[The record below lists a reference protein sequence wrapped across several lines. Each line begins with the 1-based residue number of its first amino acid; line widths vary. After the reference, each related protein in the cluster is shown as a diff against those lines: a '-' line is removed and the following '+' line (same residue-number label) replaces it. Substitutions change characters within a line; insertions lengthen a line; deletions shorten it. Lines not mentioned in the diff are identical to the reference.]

1 VAGAR
6 RALDWDPGARLV
18 PGTKRPSLSHKPILQ
33 VALDARLRQTLDYLS
48 PAGGAHPP
56 ARGVRVEVPLGRR
69 RAVGFVVGLAEGS
82 ELPASRLKPA
92 HQILDEAPLWD
103 EETFGLLRW
112 AADYYHHPVGEVLA
126 AAVPAAIRTGA
137 PCSAEITMWQLSAS
151 GLAGLVPP
159 PGRLGKRQRQLVE
172 RLRQGPAAATELA
185 EAGLGDA
192 LRGLAGRGLLESF
205 GHPAPAPAPG
215 KGDSP
220 ALHLTDSQQVAF
232 TAICD
237 SLGSYAAWLLNGVT
251 GSGKTE
257 VYLHLIQRVLDA
269 GGSAMVLVPEI
280 ALTPQLVARFRGRL
294 TVPVVTL
301 HSSMTDTERLASWR
315 AARSGTAPVVIGTR
329 SAVFTPLP
337 GIGIIIVDEE
347 HDPSYKQQEGFRYS
361 ARDLA
366 VARAARHG
374 IPVVLG
380 SATPSLESLS
390 NADAGRYRRVDLPE
404 RTGRA
409 GKPRIGVIDLRHHA
423 ARDGLAQPV
432 LAAIERTLADR
443 GQVLVYLN
451 RRGYAPTLYC
461 TGCGWI
467 APCPACD
474 ARLTVH
480 MKRARLVC
488 HHCGADEPMPFG
500 CPKCGSEVRPVGQG
514 TERVQHA
521 LNDIFPGVA
530 LVRIDR
536 DAIRRRGDIE
546 RALEEVASGRAR
558 ILLGT
563 QMLTKGHDYPDV
575 TLVAILNA
583 DQGLFGADFRASE
596 RLAQQIV
603 QVSGRAG
610 RGDRPGEVLIQS
622 AFPENPLLT
631 SLVQEGYEGFAR
643 RALEER
649 AAAGWPPFSR
659 LALLRADGPDRNEV
673 FGFLRQAREMATDIS
688 EGVRILGPAAAAM
701 ERRAGR
707 YRAQLLLES
716 AQRAPLKRLLDAWLG
731 RIDTLKAPR
740 RIRWSVDVDPI
751 EVD

>member
-1 VAGAR
+1 VAAGPR
-6 RALDWDPGARLV
+6 NGPGARLAT
-18 PGTKRPSLSHKPILQ
+18 PPRGPLLSHPPILQ
-33 VALDARLRQTLDYLS
+33 VALDARLRQTLDYLPPS
-48 PAGGAHPP
+48 GGTAVPGM
-56 ARGVRVEVPLGRR
+56 RVRVPLGRR
-69 RAVGFVVGLAEGS
+69 RTVGFVTGIAAHSTV
-82 ELPASRLKPA
+82 PASRLKPVEEV
-92 HQILDEAPLWD
+92 LDATPLWD
-103 EETFGLLRW
+103 QHSFGLLLW
-112 AADYYHHPVGEVLA
+112 AADYYHHPLGEVLA
-126 AAVPAAIRTGA
+126 AAVPAAIRSGA
-137 PCSAEITMWQLSAS
+137 PSSAEITLWQLSA
-151 GLAGLVPP
+151 GGMAELLPP
-159 PGRLGKRQRQLVE
+159 PKRLGKRQRQLVE
-172 RLRQGPAAATELA
+172 RLQEGPAGADELSA
-185 EAGLGDA
+185 AGLRDA
-192 LRGLAGRGLLESF
+192 LRGLAARGLVESF
-205 GHPAPAPAPG
+205 GQPEPPPRPG
-215 KGDSP
+215 RGDSP
-220 ALHLTDSQQVAF
+220 PLRLTDSQELAF
-232 TAICD
+232 AAISG
-237 SLGSYAAWLLNGVT
+237 SLGSYSAWLLNGVT

-257 VYLHLIQRVLDA
+257 VYLQLIQRALDA
-269 GGSAMVLVPEI
+269 GRGALVLVPEI
-280 ALTPQLVARFRGRL
+280 ALTPQLVARFCSRL

-301 HSSMTDTERLASWR
+301 HSSMTDSERLASWR
-315 AARSGTAPVVIGTR
+315 AARAGAAPVVIGTR

-337 GIGIIIVDEE
+337 DLGIIIVDEE

-380 SATPSLESLS
+380 SATPSLETLA

-409 GKPRIGVIDLRHHA
+409 GKPRIGVVDLRHHA
-423 ARDGLAQPV
+423 TRDGLAQPV
-432 LAAIERTLADR
+432 LAAIERTLAER
-443 GQVLVYLN
+443 GQALVYLN

-500 CPKCGSEVRPVGQG
+500 CPRCGSEVRPVGQG
-514 TERVQHA
+514 TERVEHA
-521 LNDIFPGVA
+521 LNDIFPGVS
-530 LVRIDR
+530 LVRVDR

-659 LALLRADGPDRNEV
+659 LALLRADGPDRTEV
-673 FGFLRQAREMATDIS
+673 FSFLRQARDLAADIAD
-688 EGVRILGPAAAAM
+688 GVRVLGPAAAAM

-707 YRAQLLLES
+707 YRAQLLLECG
-716 AQRAPLKRLLDAWLG
+716 QRGPLQRLLDAWLV
-731 RIDTLKAPR
+731 RVEALKAPR
-740 RIRWSVDVDPI
+740 RLRWSVDVDPI

>member
-1 VAGAR
+1 M
-6 RALDWDPGARLV
+6 
-18 PGTKRPSLSHKPILQ
+18 
-33 VALDARLRQTLDYLS
+33 
-48 PAGGAHPP
+48 
-56 ARGVRVEVPLGRR
+56 RVMVPLGRR
-69 RAVGFVVGLAEGS
+69 KAVGFVTGIAAES
-82 ELPASRLKPA
+82 TVPASRLKPVEEV
-92 HQILDEAPLWD
+92 LDATPLWD
-103 EETFGLLRW
+103 EDTFGLLLW
-112 AADYYHHPVGEVLA
+112 AADYYHHPLGEVLA
-126 AAVPAAIRTGA
+126 AAVPAAIRGGA
-137 PCSAEITMWQLSAS
+137 PCSAEITMWQLSAR
-151 GLAGLVPP
+151 GMAELLPP
-159 PGRLGKRQRQLVE
+159 PRRLGKRQQQLVE
-172 RLRQGPAAATELA
+172 RLREGPAEAAELA
-185 EAGLGDA
+185 AAGLAGT
-192 LRGLAGRGLLESF
+192 LRGLAARGLLESF
-205 GHPAPAPAPG
+205 SQPGPAPPAG
-215 KGDSP
+215 QGDSP
-220 ALHLTDSQQVAF
+220 ALRLTASQETAF
-232 TAICD
+232 AAISG
-237 SLGSYAAWLLNGVT
+237 SLGSYSAWLLNGVT

-257 VYLHLIQRVLDA
+257 VYLHLIQRALDA
-269 GGSAMVLVPEI
+269 GRGALVLVPEI
-280 ALTPQLVARFRGRL
+280 ALTPQLVARFRSRL
-294 TVPVVTL
+294 TVPIVTL
-301 HSSMTDTERLASWR
+301 HSSMADSERLASWR

-329 SAVFTPLP
+329 SAVFTPVPDL
-337 GIGIIIVDEE
+337 GIIIVDEE

-374 IPVVLG
+374 VPVVLG
-380 SATPSLESLS
+380 SATPSLETLA
-390 NADAGRYRRVDLPE
+390 NADADRYRRVDLPE

-409 GKPRIGVIDLRHHA
+409 GKPRIGVVDLRHHA

-480 MKRARLVC
+480 MKRARLIC

-500 CPKCGSEVRPVGQG
+500 CPKCGSEMRPVGQG

-521 LNDIFPGVA
+521 LNDIFPGVP
-530 LVRIDR
+530 LVRVDR

-546 RALEEVASGRAR
+546 RALDEVASGRAR

-631 SLVQEGYEGFAR
+631 SLVQEGYEAFAR

-659 LALLRADGPDRNEV
+659 LALLRADGPDRAEV
-673 FGFLRQAREMATDIS
+673 FAFLRQARELAADIS
-688 EGVRILGPAAAAM
+688 DGVRILGPAAASM

-707 YRAQLLLES
+707 
-716 AQRAPLKRLLDAWLG
+716 
-731 RIDTLKAPR
+731 
-740 RIRWSVDVDPI
+740 
-751 EVD
+751 

>member
-1 VAGAR
+1 MRVA
-6 RALDWDPGARLV
+6 
-18 PGTKRPSLSHKPILQ
+18 
-33 VALDARLRQTLDYLS
+33 
-48 PAGGAHPP
+48 
-56 ARGVRVEVPLGRR
+56 VPLGRR
-69 RAVGFVVGLAEGS
+69 RAIGFVVGLATES
-82 ELPASRLKPA
+82 ELPISRLRPV
-92 HQILDEAPLWD
+92 QEVLDETPLWD

-112 AADYYHHPVGEVLA
+112 AADYYHHPLGEVLA
-126 AAVPAAIRTGA
+126 AAVPAAIRSGA
-137 PCSAEITMWQLSAS
+137 PCSAEVTMWQLSAS
-151 GLAGLVPP
+151 GMAELLPP
-159 PGRLGKRQRQLVE
+159 PRRLGKRQRQLVE
-172 RLRQGPAAATELA
+172 RLREGPAEAAELA
-185 EAGLGDA
+185 AAGLADA

-205 GHPAPAPAPG
+205 GQPEPPPPPG
-215 KGDSP
+215 RGDSP
-220 ALHLTDSQQVAF
+220 ALRLTPSQQAAF
-232 TAICD
+232 SAISG
-237 SLGSYAAWLLNGVT
+237 SLGAYVAWLLNGVT

-257 VYLHLIQRVLDA
+257 VYLQLIQRALDA
-269 GGSAMVLVPEI
+269 GRSALVLVPEI

-294 TVPVVTL
+294 TVPIVTL
-301 HSSMTDTERLASWR
+301 HSSMTDSERLASWR
-315 AARSGTAPVVIGTR
+315 AARSGAAPVVIGTR
-329 SAVFTPLP
+329 SAIFTPVPDL
-337 GIGIIIVDEE
+337 GLIIIDEE
-347 HDPSYKQQEGFRYS
+347 HDSSYKQQEGFRYS

-366 VARAARHG
+366 VARGARHG

-380 SATPSLESLS
+380 SATPSLESLA

-480 MKRARLVC
+480 MRRARLVC

-500 CPKCGSEVRPVGQG
+500 CPKCGNEVRPVGQG

-521 LNDIFPGVA
+521 LNDIFPGVP
-530 LVRIDR
+530 LVRVDR

-659 LALLRADGPDRNEV
+659 LALLRADSPDRSEV
-673 FGFLRQAREMATDIS
+673 FAFLRQARELATAFS
-688 EGVRILGPAAAAM
+688 EGVRILGPAAASM

-716 AQRAPLKRLLDAWLG
+716 TQRGPLKRLLDSLVV
-731 RIDTLKAPR
+731 RIDAMKIPR

>member
-1 VAGAR
+1 VTDAER
-6 RALDWDPGARLV
+6 
-18 PGTKRPSLSHKPILQ
+18 HPILQ
-33 VALDARLRQTLDYLS
+33 VALAARFRQTLDYLPPGHA
-48 PAGGAHPP
+48 PAPIRPGM
-56 ARGVRVEVPLGRR
+56 RVAVPLGRR
-69 RAVGFVVGLAEGS
+69 RAVGFVAALAAS
-82 ELPASRLKPA
+82 SDLPASRLKRA
-92 HQILDEAPLWD
+92 HQVLDETPLWD
-103 EETFGLLRW
+103 EPTFALLCW
-112 AADYYHHPVGEVLA
+112 TAQYYHHPLGEVLA
-126 AAVPAAIRTGA
+126 AAVPAAIRQGA
-137 PCSAEITMWQLSAS
+137 PAAAEVTLWQLSAAGLEALADSPRLGSRQRELVDRLRHGPALAS
-151 GLAGLVPP
+151 GLAGL
-159 PGRLGKRQRQLVE
+159 G
-172 RLRQGPAAATELA
+172 A
-185 EAGLGDA
+185 A
-192 LRGLAGRGLLESF
+192 LRGLAGRGWVESF
-205 GHPAPAPAPG
+205 GRPEPPPPSGPGDRAAPVLTPAQEAAC
-215 KGDSP
+215 S
-220 ALHLTDSQQVAF
+220 AVA
-232 TAICD
+232 A
-237 SLGSYAAWLLNGVT
+237 SLGGYATWLLHGVT

-257 VYLHLIQRVLDA
+257 VYLHLIERVLEA
-269 GGSAMVLVPEI
+269 GRGALVLVPEI
-280 ALTPQLVARFRGRL
+280 ALTPQLVSRFRSRL
-294 TVPVVTL
+294 AVPVVTL
-301 HSSMTDTERLASWR
+301 HSSMTDSERLAAWR

-337 GIGIIIVDEE
+337 EPGILVVDEE

-366 VARAARHG
+366 VARAQRHG

-380 SATPSLESLS
+380 SATPSLESLA
-390 NADAGRYRRVDLPE
+390 NAAAGRYRRLTLPE

-409 GKPRIGVIDLRHHA
+409 GKPRISVVDLRHHA

-432 LAAIERTLADR
+432 LAAIGRHLADR

-480 MKRARLVC
+480 MKRVRLVC
-488 HHCGADEPMPFG
+488 HHCGAEEPMPFG
-500 CPKCGSEVRPVGQG
+500 CPGCGSEVRPVGQG
-514 TERVQHA
+514 TERIEQA
-521 LNDIFPGVA
+521 LTDMFPGVA
-530 LVRIDR
+530 LVRVDR
-536 DAIRRRGDIE
+536 DVIRRRGDIE
-546 RALEEVASGRAR
+546 RALEKVASGKAR

-622 AFPENPLLT
+622 AFPENPLLA
-631 SLVQEGYEGFAR
+631 SLVTQGYEGFAR

-649 AAAGWPPFSR
+649 EAAGWPPYSR
-659 LALLRADGPDRNEV
+659 LALLRADGPDRGEV
-673 FGFLRQAREMATDIS
+673 FSFLDRARALTADLAD
-688 EGVRILGPAAAAM
+688 GVRILGPAAAAM

-716 AQRAPLKRLLDAWLG
+716 ASRAPLKQLLDAWLP
-731 RIDTLKAPR
+731 RIETLKPSR

>member
-1 VAGAR
+1 
-6 RALDWDPGARLV
+6 
-18 PGTKRPSLSHKPILQ
+18 
-33 VALDARLRQTLDYLS
+33 
-48 PAGGAHPP
+48 
-56 ARGVRVEVPLGRR
+56 
-69 RAVGFVVGLAEGS
+69 VGFVVGLSDHS
-82 ELPASRLKPA
+82 ELPGSRLKAA
-92 HQILDEAPLWD
+92 HEILDDTPLWD
-103 EETFGLLRW
+103 EATLDLLRW
-112 AADYYHHPVGEVLA
+112 AADYYHHPLGEVLA
-126 AAVPAAIRTGA
+126 AAVPAGIRSGA
-137 PCSAEITMWQLSAS
+137 PATAEITVWQLSTRGIAE
-151 GLAGLVPP
+151 LAPP
-159 PGRLGKRQRQLVE
+159 PGRLGKRQRQLLE
-172 RLRQGPAAATELA
+172 RLREGPAPATDLAAL
-185 EAGLGDA
+185 GLTDA
-192 LRGLAGRGLLESF
+192 LRGFATKGLVESF
-205 GHPAPAPAPG
+205 GQPETPPAPG
-215 KGDSP
+215 AGDQP
-220 ALHLTDSQQVAF
+220 AHTLTSSQQA
-232 TAICD
+232 ACSAMAA
-237 SLGSYAAWLLNGVT
+237 SLGEYAAWLLHGVT

-257 VYLHLIQRVLDA
+257 VYLHLIQLVLDA
-269 GGSAMVLVPEI
+269 GRGALVLVPEI
-280 ALTPQLVARFRGRL
+280 ALTPQLVSRFRSRL
-294 TVPVVTL
+294 KVPVVTL
-301 HSSMTDTERLASWR
+301 HSSMNDTERLAAWR
-315 AARSGTAPVVIGTR
+315 AARSGAAPVVIGTR

-337 GIGIIIVDEE
+337 EPGIVIVDEE

-380 SATPSLESLS
+380 SATPSLESLA
-390 NADAGRYRRVDLPE
+390 NADAGRYRRLDLPE

-409 GKPRIGVIDLRHHA
+409 GKPRIGVVDLRHHA
-423 ARDGLAQPV
+423 AHDGLAQPV
-432 LAAIERTLADR
+432 LAAIERHLADH

-521 LNDIFPGVA
+521 LNDIFPGVQ

-536 DAIRRRGDIE
+536 DVIRRRGDIE
-546 RALEEVASGRAR
+546 RALEQVASGRAR

-563 QMLTKGHDYPDV
+563 QMLTKGHDYPNV

-610 RGDRPGEVLIQS
+610 RGDRAGEVLIQS

-643 RALEER
+643 RALAER
-649 AAAGWPPFSR
+649 AAAGWPPYSR
-659 LALLRADGPDRNEV
+659 LALLRADGPDRSEV
-673 FGFLRQAREMATDIS
+673 FEFLRQARGLVAGMAD
-688 EGVRILGPAAAAM
+688 GVRILGPAAASM

-716 AQRAPLKRLLDAWLG
+716 AQRGPLRRVLDAWLP
-731 RIDTLKAPR
+731 RIEALKAPR

>member
-1 VAGAR
+1 
-6 RALDWDPGARLV
+6 
-18 PGTKRPSLSHKPILQ
+18 
-33 VALDARLRQTLDYLS
+33 
-48 PAGGAHPP
+48 
-56 ARGVRVEVPLGRR
+56 
-69 RAVGFVVGLAEGS
+69 
-82 ELPASRLKPA
+82 
-92 HQILDEAPLWD
+92 
-103 EETFGLLRW
+103 
-112 AADYYHHPVGEVLA
+112 
-126 AAVPAAIRTGA
+126 
-137 PCSAEITMWQLSAS
+137 M
-151 GLAGLVPP
+151 
-159 PGRLGKRQRQLVE
+159 
-172 RLRQGPAAATELA
+172 
-185 EAGLGDA
+185 
-192 LRGLAGRGLLESF
+192 
-205 GHPAPAPAPG
+205 
-215 KGDSP
+215 
-220 ALHLTDSQQVAF
+220 
-232 TAICD
+232 
-237 SLGSYAAWLLNGVT
+237 
-251 GSGKTE
+251 
-257 VYLHLIQRVLDA
+257 
-269 GGSAMVLVPEI
+269 
-280 ALTPQLVARFRGRL
+280 TPQLVARFRDRL
-294 TVPVVTL
+294 VVPVVTM
-301 HSSMTDTERLASWR
+301 HSSMTDTERLAAWR
-315 AARSGTAPVVIGTR
+315 AVRSGDAPVVIGTR

-337 GIGIIIVDEE
+337 EPGILIVDEE

-366 VARAARHG
+366 VARAQRHG
-374 IPVVLG
+374 IPVLLG
-380 SATPSLESLS
+380 SATPSLESLA
-390 NADAGRYRRVDLPE
+390 NVEAGRYQLLELPE

-409 GKPRIGVIDLRHHA
+409 GKPRIAVVDLRHHA

-432 LAAIERTLADR
+432 LGAIERHLAAR

-467 APCPACD
+467 APCPSCD
-474 ARLTVH
+474 ARFTVH
-480 MKRARLVC
+480 MRNARLVC

-514 TERVQHA
+514 TERVEHA
-521 LNDIFPGVA
+521 LHDVFQGVE
-530 LVRIDR
+530 LVRVDR
-536 DAIRRRGDIE
+536 DVIRRRGDIE
-546 RALEEVASGRAR
+546 RALGKVASGEAR

-622 AFPENPLLT
+622 AVPENPLLV

-649 AAAGWPPFSR
+649 RAAGWPPYSR
-659 LALLRADGPDRNEV
+659 LALLRADGPDRGEV
-673 FGFLRQAREMATDIS
+673 FDFLRQARSEATGIV
-688 EGVRILGPAAAAM
+688 EGVRVLGPAAAAM

-716 AQRAPLKRLLDAWLG
+716 PTRGPLQRLLEAWLPL
-731 RIDTLKAPR
+731 IDALKPPR